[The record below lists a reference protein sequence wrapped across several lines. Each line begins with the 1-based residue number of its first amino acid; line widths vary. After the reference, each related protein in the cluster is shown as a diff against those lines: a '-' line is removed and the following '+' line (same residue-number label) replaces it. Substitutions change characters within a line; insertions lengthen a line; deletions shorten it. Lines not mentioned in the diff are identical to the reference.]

1 MQDDGASFWAD
12 IKEYEGR
19 LAHDPD
25 SLLFARLA
33 DLYLKLGLVDDALH
47 TARQGVARYP
57 GFVAGQRA
65 LAMACHAKGLG
76 EECRQALERVTTA
89 LPEDGEAQ
97 KMLARLLSAAGSRD
111 AAIMALRTALDFNPG
126 DTECRFELEGLERG
140 SAATTAAAQGAA
152 PDADAAGPAVDL
164 LDNGFVA
171 YGEEHEAEEIIED
184 IEILD
189 MDESDLLEEE
199 EPEDL
204 GAAPVATDHDPL
216 STATLAEL
224 YVRQGFGDKALEIYH
239 AILAADPGNAGVRSR
254 MAELE
259 AGRTPD
265 FTAVPGLQPGA
276 EPPFAGATGE
286 SSPPAAAFSATAGA
300 AEAIAVLEGWLDN
313 IGRLKACR

>member
-1 MQDDGASFWAD
+1 MQDDSASFWAD

-33 DLYLKLGLVDDALH
+33 ELYLKLGLTDDALH
-47 TARQGVARYP
+47 TARQGVTRYP
-57 GFVAGQRA
+57 GYVAGQRA
-65 LAMACHAKGLG
+65 LAMACDAKGLG

-97 KMLARLLSAAGSRD
+97 KLLARLLSAAGSRD
-111 AAIMALRTALDFNPG
+111 AAIRALRTALDFNP
-126 DTECRFELEGLERG
+126 DDAECRFELEALDRS
-140 SAATTAAAQGAA
+140 SAATTDAALGAA
-152 PDADAAGPAVDL
+152 VPADAAEPAVDL
-164 LDNGFVA
+164 LEAGGGA
-171 YGEEHEAEEIIED
+171 CGGEDEAEEIIED
-184 IEILD
+184 LEILD
-189 MDESDLLEEE
+189 VDESDLLPDE

-204 GAAPVATDHDPL
+204 GAAPAATDRDPL

-254 MAELE
+254 IAELE
-259 AGRTPD
+259 GGRTPD
-265 FTAVPGLQPGA
+265 FTAVPDLQPGA
-276 EPPFAGATGE
+276 DDAL
-286 SSPPAAAFSATAGA
+286 
-300 AEAIAVLEGWLDN
+300 AVLEGWLDN